1 VSGILK
7 FYYLFYTF
15 SWVFRVPKRKSQ
27 TSHGAPF
34 PLLSSA
40 LSPEPAYVVY
50 ETFAFL
56 SETPYL
62 FLVFLRALPPNEPG
76 IYFHVVDV
84 IEKTRGKRRVCV
96 IIGGDFI

>member
-27 TSHGAPF
+27 TSHGAPIPSCP
-34 PLLSSA
+34 PLSP
-40 LSPEPAYVVY
+40 PEPAYVVY

>member
-27 TSHGAPF
+27 TSHGAPI
-34 PLLSSA
+34 PSCPP
-40 LSPEPAYVVY
+40 LSPP
-50 ETFAFL
+50 AFL